1 MLNLNLI
8 PMKKTLAI
16 AFVLLTMSVNI
27 VSAQAN
33 DEYKHTL
40 KKMLDAAGSEAT
52 FDSAIKQMLEMFR
65 EQYKSVPDNVWSE
78 LENEMLKVSMDDLVE
93 MLTPVYAKH
102 LSIVDLN
109 KIIEFYQTPVGKKYA
124 EKTPLITQESMQ
136 VGQEWGMKVGQKF
149 QEKMKEKGY

>member
-1 MLNLNLI
+1 MLNLNLKS
-8 PMKKTLAI
+8 MKKILAI
-16 AFVLLTMSVNI
+16 AFVLLATSVNI

-33 DEYKHTL
+33 DEYKRTL

-52 FDSAIKQMLEMFR
+52 FDSAIKQMLGMFKG
-65 EQYKSVPDNVWSE
+65 QYQNVPDDVWVE
-78 LENEMLKVSMDDLVE
+78 LENEMLKISMDDLVE

-102 LSIVDLN
+102 LSVADLN

-136 VGQEWGMKVGQKF
+136 VGQEWGMKMGQRF

>member
-1 MLNLNLI
+1 MLNLNLKS
-8 PMKKTLAI
+8 MKKILAI
-16 AFVLLTMSVNI
+16 AFVLLVTTVNV

-33 DEYKHTL
+33 DEYKRTL

-52 FDSAIKQMLEMFR
+52 FDSAIKQMLGMFKG
-65 EQYKSVPDNVWSE
+65 QYQSVPENVWAE
-78 LENEMLKVSMDDLVE
+78 LETEMVKISVNDLVE
-93 MLTPVYAKH
+93 MLAPVYEKH
-102 LSIVDLN
+102 LSIADLN

-124 EKTPLITQESMQ
+124 EKTPFITQESMQ

>member
-1 MLNLNLI
+1 
-8 PMKKTLAI
+8 MKKMLAI
-16 AFVLLTMSVNI
+16 ALLLLATSVNM

-33 DEYKHTL
+33 DEYKQTL
-40 KKMLDAAGSEAT
+40 KRMLDVAGSEAT
-52 FDSAIKQMLEMFR
+52 FDSAIKQMLGMFK
-65 EQYKSVPDNVWSE
+65 EQYQSVPDNVWTE

-102 LSIVDLN
+102 MSISDLN

-136 VGQEWGMKVGQKF
+136 VGQQWGMQVGQKF